1 MRTIDLNCDMGEIS
15 EHLADGTQE
24 ALMQSISSVNVACG
38 SHAGDAEM
46 MRKTMEQAKRHGV
59 TVGAHPGYEDR
70 ANFGRTE
77 LQLAPNEIA
86 AIVFRQVLALDA
98 IARQCGVTIRHVK
111 AHGALYN
118 QAARDRNIARAIAQG
133 VRSWRIDVVLVGLAG
148 SVMLE
153 EFRDAGFPF
162 AAEAFADRRYEPD
175 GSLRSRKFQDALL
188 HSPNEAAEQALRM
201 VQQGT
206 VLASDGNVVSLSAQ
220 TICLHGD
227 TPGAAKIAAAV
238 HHRLQEAG
246 IAIQALIFGN

>member
-1 MRTIDLNCDMGEIS
+1 
-15 EHLADGTQE
+15 
-24 ALMQSISSVNVACG
+24 
-38 SHAGDAEM
+38 
-46 MRKTMEQAKRHGV
+46 MEQAKRHGV